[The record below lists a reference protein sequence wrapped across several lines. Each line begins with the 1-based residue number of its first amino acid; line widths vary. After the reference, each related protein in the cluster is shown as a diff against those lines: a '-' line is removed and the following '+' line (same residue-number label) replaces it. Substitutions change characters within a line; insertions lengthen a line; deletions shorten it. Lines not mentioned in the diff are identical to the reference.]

1 MDYGPLVPTFRYNSN
16 TTKPKCSNCAMKTCP
31 TFSQPRKTPSEEEST
46 QSNGNVIQKKKPKIT
61 PPKYNYE
68 YNGKTLL
75 HRSVKLGK
83 LEITD
88 LVLY

>member
-46 QSNGNVIQKKKPKIT
+46 QSNGNVIQKKTKNHTTKIQLRIQR
-61 PPKYNYE
+61 E
-68 YNGKTLL
+68 DTLTQ
-75 HRSVKLGK
+75 
-83 LEITD
+83 EC
-88 LVLY
+88 